1 MPRTRVKICGLTQ
14 CGDSEICVD
23 AGADA
28 VGVVFSKSVR
38 QVDVTDASVVL
49 NRATAFV
56 STVAVFSEPDVPT
69 LEKLNS
75 EHPRLFS
82 HWQID
87 AEHCW
92 RAETAFPNGPALIPV
107 YHWGAPDRPDVRDY
121 FSPHNQGTPLV
132 EGPRSGSGQA
142 FNWNELAPFVTQRR
156 IILAGGLTP
165 DNVAQ
170 AIRTVRPYGVDV
182 SSGVESSP
190 GKKDPIKIRD
200 FLQAVRD
207 VDRELQ

>member
-1 MPRTRVKICGLTQ
+1 MPRTRVKICGLTTIA
-14 CGDSEICVD
+14 DVD
-23 AGADA
+23 AAVREGADA
-28 VGVVFSKSVR
+28 IGLVFADSPR
-38 QVDVTDASVVL
+38 FVTPRHAALITDDL
-49 NRATAFV
+49 PPFV
-56 STVAVFSEPDVPT
+56 STVAVFKKANDFEVSTIWKAFRFSCLQADAGGLDAIPFEGGEPQLIRV
-69 LEKLNS
+69 
-75 EHPRLFS
+75 HRLGPS
-82 HWQID
+82 SIAQILQ
-87 AEHCW
+87 A
-92 RAETAFPNGPALIPV
+92 TATHHVL
-107 YHWGAPDRPDVRDY
+107 
-121 FSPHNQGTPLV
+121 LV
-132 EGPRSGSGQA
+132 EGERSGAGLTID
-142 FNWNELAPFVTQRR
+142 WNAAEQLATQRR